1 MIHDRGRI
9 SLNHLPRP
17 IGQFGSYLRVSP
29 NDICLERALSRTM
42 ETAIVSCSKAE
53 RGGGNL

>member
-1 MIHDRGRI
+1 MMHDRGRI

-17 IGQFGSYLRVSP
+17 IGQFGCYLRVSP
-29 NDICLERALSRTM
+29 NDICPEPRTM

-53 RGGGNL
+53 RSGGNL